1 MLKICITYKYFEN
14 IKQAY
19 FYWNNNIEEEKEGGR
34 ASKFCEKLRK
44 YGSSFLE
51 ANICHH
57 LGATMIMG
65 SLLLLP
71 TTIWFFYK
79 TESILI
85 KRCAVRCQMIE
96 ILNLA
101 ILKYLWYVG
110 LCLYHFRFNL
120 RLKYVRI
127 LLFNTWYNGTSI
139 IYFLVKAYM
148 LHLYK
153 FILP

>member
-1 MLKICITYKYFEN
+1 MLKICIIYKYFEN

-19 FYWNNNIEEEKEGGR
+19 FYWNNNIEEEKEWT
-34 ASKFCEKLRK
+34 ASQFCEKLRK

-57 LGATMIMG
+57 LGGNYDHGFITPLAYYYV
-65 SLLLLP
+65 
-71 TTIWFFYK
+71 FFYK

-101 ILKYLWYVG
+101 ILKYL
-110 LCLYHFRFNL
+110 
-120 RLKYVRI
+120 
-127 LLFNTWYNGTSI
+127 
-139 IYFLVKAYM
+139 
-148 LHLYK
+148 
-153 FILP
+153 

>member
-19 FYWNNNIEEEKEGGR
+19 FYWNNNIEEEKEWT
-34 ASKFCEKLRK
+34 ASQFCEKLRK

-71 TTIWFFYK
+71 TT
-79 TESILI
+79 
-85 KRCAVRCQMIE
+85 M
-96 ILNLA
+96 
-101 ILKYLWYVG
+101 
-110 LCLYHFRFNL
+110 
-120 RLKYVRI
+120 
-127 LLFNTWYNGTSI
+127 
-139 IYFLVKAYM
+139 YFSTKQSQ
-148 LHLYK
+148 
-153 FILP
+153 F